1 MSRQR
6 RRLGSALCA
15 LCVAVLIHSAGAAR
29 AQETPGAVTVEKAA
43 AVLPQEQGARLRLPV
58 ARTRVPVTSL
68 VNALREAREFDPQYR
83 GAIEERSFN
92 ESSAAVSSLAYWPQ
106 LSYTRQQ
113 LDVDTGTRTTLSVTQ
128 PVFSWDKYFLMQQAE
143 PRSVLAASTLAQRDQ
158 DLGQRLLLA
167 VTELVRARDAVRL
180 SDYLIDLLKEQ
191 ATRAQ
196 RMYDLGQG
204 TITDMRDAAVRYEQA
219 RAGHLTAATRVRV
232 AESKFASIVGAPPA
246 PRAFA
251 IVDAPPRIALDSA
264 ARYSEQAS
272 ERNPLVIV
280 ARQNQRIAELDA
292 QRAKSAAMPTVSAVA
307 SRTQLG
313 TTSISTNYTGFSI
326 NFPLQATS
334 IPQISGALAQAD
346 RARER
351 RRQAEQ
357 EAQLEVDRLR
367 ALVDSGQQE
376 FTIRKEGIL
385 AAELAVDSNLKSQQG
400 GVRTTIDVL
409 NAIQTLATVRNDY
422 VNTAATLAENYMNL
436 LLQAGYT
443 TDEAIARIERTLFGS

>member
-1 MSRQR
+1 
-6 RRLGSALCA
+6 

-251 IVDAPPRIALDSA
+251 IVDVPPRIALDPA

-280 ARQNQRIAELDA
+280 ARQNERIAELDA
-292 QRAKSAAMPTVSAVA
+292 QRSKSATMPTVSAVVA
-307 SRTQLG
+307 RTQLD
-313 TTSISTNYTGFSI
+313 TSSNHYAGFSI

-334 IPQISGALAQAD
+334 IPQIAGALAQAN